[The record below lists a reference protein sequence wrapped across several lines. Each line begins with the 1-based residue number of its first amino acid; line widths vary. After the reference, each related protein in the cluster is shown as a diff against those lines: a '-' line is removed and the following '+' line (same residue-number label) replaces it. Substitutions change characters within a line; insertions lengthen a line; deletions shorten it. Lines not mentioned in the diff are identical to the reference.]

1 MRQTERFQDKHAA
14 AIAAVAEAAGVEPG
28 DVFLY
33 SSYPTPTQERHV
45 FQSWV
50 GGVPGAQEVCL
61 SREKAIENLQVLLEW
76 CRAHPDEAKALTE
89 GYRA

>member
-1 MRQTERFQDKHAA
+1 MTQVERFQNVHAA
-14 AIAAVAEAAGVEPG
+14 AIAAVAEAAGVGTE

-33 SSYPTPTQERHV
+33 SSHPTKTSAKYV

-50 GGVPGAQEVCL
+50 ESVPGVREVCQ
-61 SREKAIENLQVLLEW
+61 SRKKAEENLQVLLAW

-89 GYRA
+89 HYRA

>member
-1 MRQTERFQDKHAA
+1 MPPAERFQDKYAA
-14 AIAAVAEAAGVEPG
+14 VIAAVAEAAGVGTE

-33 SSYPTPTQERHV
+33 SSYPTLTQARYV

-50 GGVPGAQEVCL
+50 GGVPGAEEVCR
-61 SREKAIENLQVLLEW
+61 SPEKAEENLQVLLEW

-89 GYRA
+89 HYRS